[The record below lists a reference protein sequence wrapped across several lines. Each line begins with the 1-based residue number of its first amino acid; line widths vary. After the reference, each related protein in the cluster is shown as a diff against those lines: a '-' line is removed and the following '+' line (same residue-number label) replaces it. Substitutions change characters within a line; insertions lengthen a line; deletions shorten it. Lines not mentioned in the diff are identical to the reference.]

1 MALQSLW
8 LLTSRGQSSR
18 QRSQSALAGTRSST
32 KFLFRCVSTA
42 TRSASDQGRFS
53 TPRFPA
59 GGRRLHCYRTSDI
72 RKWLLEDFEGWLL
85 PDFGGTHLLLCA
97 LDAGGLTGRGV
108 AAGGLFFRGGR
119 PGPFFFFTTSSVFSF
134 TSSFSSSASESSEKE
149 SAELPDMTAGKS
161 SQCGDDSHSTFQ
173 HRNPSNWTW

>member
-32 KFLFRCVSTA
+32 RFLFRCVSTA

-59 GGRRLHCYRTSDI
+59 GGRGGYYRTSSI
-72 RKWLLEDFEGWLL
+72 RKWVLEDFEGWLL
-85 PDFGGTHLLLCA
+85 PDFGGTHLLLCV

-108 AAGGLFFRGGR
+108 GAGGLFFRGGR
-119 PGPFFFFTTSSVFSF
+119 PGPFFFFTTTSVFSF

-161 SQCGDDSHSTFQ
+161 SKRVAMIHT
-173 HRNPSNWTW
+173 